1 MRKGLQGKKVGKRL
15 INGKRTDTGD
25 AGGLENGDM
34 KEGSAQDE
42 KIVNRVARS
51 GK

>member
-1 MRKGLQGKKVGKRL
+1 MEEKDKERITGKKVGKRL

-34 KEGSAQDE
+34 K
-42 KIVNRVARS
+42 
-51 GK
+51 